1 MVRKMENEKELQDIR
16 QKVEALRKRVEHL
29 AYRYYV
35 LDDPEVEDY
44 EYDTLIHELARLEE
58 QYPQFASADSL
69 TQRVGGMALNTFAP
83 VEHTVQMGSLQD
95 VFHEEE
101 LREFDERVRQTVEQP
116 LYVVEPKIDG
126 LSVSLEYENG
136 EFVRGSTR
144 GDGLVGEDV
153 TGNLRTIRSIPKTLR
168 VSPAPEYLEVRGEVY
183 MPREVFDKLN
193 EEQEISGAPPFK
205 NPRNAAAGSLRQ
217 KDAKVTAKRRLDIF
231 VFNVQQIRGKEL
243 AGHQESLDYLRD
255 CGFPVSPSYRRFGS
269 IEPAVQEVRRI
280 GEHREEFHFDIDGAV
295 IKVDDFSQRVS
306 LGATAKF
313 PRWAVAFKYPPEV
326 KPTTLLDIQV
336 QVGRT
341 GAMTPTAVFEPIQLA
356 GTTVSRAVLHNQD
369 FITEKGIS
377 IGDTIL
383 VRKAGDIIPEV
394 VGVQEHDDSRPVYQL
409 PQLCPVCGAKA
420 VRQEGEAVLRCP
432 NPECPAQLLRTLIHF
447 VSRDAM
453 DIDGMGRAIL
463 ENLTHQG
470 LVKTPADLYYLTAQQ
485 LQGIERMGEKSAA
498 NLMRSLEQSKSRDL
512 ARLVYGLGIPSIG
525 QKAAQLLADRFETM
539 DKLSEATV
547 EEITQIDGFG
557 EVMAQFAVNY
567 FAMESTH
574 EMIERL
580 KAAGVNMT
588 AAKREQG
595 TLLSGKTFV
604 LTGTLPN
611 MTRQQASEK
620 IVAFGGRVTT
630 SVSKKTSYVLAG
642 EEAGSKLT
650 KAQSLG
656 VPVLTEADFIEMIEA
671 NGEDELTDGD

>member
-1 MVRKMENEKELQDIR
+1 MIIGMENEKELQNIR
-16 QKVEALRKRVEHL
+16 EKMEALRRQVEHF

-44 EYDTLIHELARLEE
+44 EYDRLIHELARLEE

-101 LREFDERVRQTVEQP
+101 LREFDERVRQTVEKP

-136 EFVRGSTR
+136 EFIRGSTR

-153 TGNLRTIRSIPKTLR
+153 TGNLRTIRSIPKTLK
-168 VSPAPEYLEVRGEVY
+168 VTPAPEYLEVRGEVY
-183 MPREVFDKLN
+183 MPREVFEKLN
-193 EEQEISGAPPFK
+193 EEQELAGAAPFK

-217 KDAKVTAKRRLDIF
+217 KDAKVTAKRRLDVF

-243 AGHQESLDYLRD
+243 SGHKESLDYLRD
-255 CGFPVSPSYRRFGS
+255 CGFSVSPSYQRFDS
-269 IEPAVQEVRRI
+269 IEPAVREVRRI
-280 GEHREEFHFDIDGAV
+280 GEHREEFSFDIDGAV
-295 IKVDDFSQRVS
+295 IKVDDFSQRTS

-313 PRWAVAFKYPPEV
+313 PRWAVAFKYPPEI
-326 KPTTLLDIQV
+326 KPTVLLDIQV

-409 PQLCPVCGAKA
+409 PQFCPVCGDKA

-453 DIDGMGRAIL
+453 DIDGMGRAVL
-463 ENLTHQG
+463 ENLTQEG
-470 LVKTPADLYYLTAQQ
+470 LVKTPADLYYLSAQQ
-485 LQGIERMGEKSAA
+485 LEGIERMGEKSAA

-512 ARLVYGLGIPSIG
+512 ARLIYGLGIPSIG

-539 DKLSEATV
+539 DKLFEATV

-567 FAMESTH
+567 FAMEATH
-574 EMIERL
+574 TMIERL
-580 KAAGVNMT
+580 KAAGINMT
-588 AAKREQG
+588 AAKRERG

-611 MTRQQASEK
+611 MTRQEASEK
-620 IVAFGGRVTT
+620 IVALGGRVTG

-642 EEAGSKLT
+642 EDAGSKLT

-656 VPVLTEADFIEMIEA
+656 VPVLTEADFIEMTEA